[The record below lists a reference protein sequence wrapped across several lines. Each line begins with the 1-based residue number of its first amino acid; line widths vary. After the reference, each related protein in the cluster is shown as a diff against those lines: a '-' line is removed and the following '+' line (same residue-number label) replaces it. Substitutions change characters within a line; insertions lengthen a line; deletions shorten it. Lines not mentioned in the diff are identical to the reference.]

1 ISAEAPQGAV
11 RLTNADQGTKDYTVK
26 AASELTVDA
35 LLMTYGPAEM
45 WIKDADGK
53 ELLSWK
59 RSNDRDPAKLFVN
72 GEAIDASNVEVK
84 PGDFTPSP
92 QKVKI
97 PVTVGQAISAHLS
110 GEFGAGESYLVIN
123 E

>member
-1 ISAEAPQGAV
+1 
-11 RLTNADQGTKDYTVK
+11 
-26 AASELTVDA
+26 
-35 LLMTYGPAEM
+35 GPAEM
-45 WIKDADGK
+45 WIKDAEGK

-59 RSNDRDPAKLFVN
+59 RSNDSDPAKLMVN
-72 GEAIDASNVEVK
+72 GQAIDASNVEVK

-97 PVTVGQAISAHLS
+97 PVVAGQVLSAHLS
-110 GEFGAGESYLVIN
+110 GEFGNAESYLVIN